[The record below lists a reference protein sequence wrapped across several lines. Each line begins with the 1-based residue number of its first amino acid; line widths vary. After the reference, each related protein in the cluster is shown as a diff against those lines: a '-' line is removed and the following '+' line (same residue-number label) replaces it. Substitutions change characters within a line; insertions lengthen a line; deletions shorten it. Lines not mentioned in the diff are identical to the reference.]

1 VSFFWSKVIFA
12 EIAGAGGMV
21 TCRLSEIGPVTGNI
35 KQLTIHLATFVALR
49 QYQHGR
55 NILRT

>member
-1 VSFFWSKVIFA
+1 VIFA

-55 NILRT
+55 NILRK